1 MNTLAHNSPM
11 SKTIRSDSG
20 SGFQGDR
27 IAPAVILAAQGK
39 LGYLAL
45 ECPAERAGREVEAL
59 GFALPGMEIGA

>member
-1 MNTLAHNSPM
+1 M
-11 SKTIRSDSG
+11 SKTIRSGSG

-45 ECPAERAGREVEAL
+45 ERPAERAGREVEAL
-59 GFALPGMEIGA
+59 GFALLGMEIGA

>member
-1 MNTLAHNSPM
+1 M

-45 ECPAERAGREVEAL
+45 ECPAEHAGREVEAL
-59 GFALPGMEIGA
+59 GFAWLGMEIGA